1 MKTKLLFIVNV
12 DWFFISHR
20 LPVALEAL
28 RQGFEVHIATEITD
42 SVEKLQTL
50 GLIVHPLTITRSNT
64 GLISNI
70 RTFFQILSTINKI
83 NPDLVHLVTIKPVL
97 LGGIASRITAVP
109 CVVVAI
115 SGLGSVYISNGIKAT
130 IRRWFIGRIYR
141 VALGH
146 HNSKFIF
153 QNKNDMKILLK
164 LSGQPVRKTELIKGS
179 GVNLSNYKY
188 VPLNNG
194 MPIVVLAA
202 RLLAD
207 KGVREFVQA
216 AATLKNKGTLARFV
230 LVGDV
235 DPGNVSTI
243 TVEEIEQWISQEVV
257 EWWGY
262 RNDIQK
268 VFAKSTIVV
277 LPSYYGE
284 GLPKVLIEAAAC
296 GRAVITTDHPG
307 CRDAIDPNVS
317 GLLVPVRDSDALADA
332 IKHLLNSP
340 ELCVKMGLA
349 GRRLA
354 EQYYDIDKVCKKHI
368 KIYKSLLAGD
378 T

>member
-164 LSGQPVRKTELIKGS
+164 LY
-179 GVNLSNYKY
+179 NLRSK
-188 VPLNNG
+188 
-194 MPIVVLAA
+194 
-202 RLLAD
+202 
-207 KGVREFVQA
+207 
-216 AATLKNKGTLARFV
+216 
-230 LVGDV
+230 
-235 DPGNVSTI
+235 
-243 TVEEIEQWISQEVV
+243 
-257 EWWGY
+257 
-262 RNDIQK
+262 
-268 VFAKSTIVV
+268 
-277 LPSYYGE
+277 
-284 GLPKVLIEAAAC
+284 
-296 GRAVITTDHPG
+296 
-307 CRDAIDPNVS
+307 
-317 GLLVPVRDSDALADA
+317 
-332 IKHLLNSP
+332 
-340 ELCVKMGLA
+340 
-349 GRRLA
+349 
-354 EQYYDIDKVCKKHI
+354 
-368 KIYKSLLAGD
+368 
-378 T
+378 